1 MASLLLLGCGLF
13 RKDLL
18 IQSPGYKPIESFIFA
33 KIFPLELIHP
43 KIQEYAET
51 YTSSEDALMKEI
63 ADYTYSKHDDPQM
76 LSGHLQGKVLEMISC
91 MIRPRRI
98 LEIGTF
104 TGYSALCLAKGLTDD
119 GQLHTIE
126 LREEDVQLA
135 RSFFD
140 RSIFAN
146 KIISH
151 TGNAM
156 DIIPKLNE
164 TWDLVFID
172 ADKPAYIEY
181 FNLVLPQLRKNGFI
195 LADNIFFHGQVL
207 EQNVTGKNAKGIE
220 AFNKFI
226 NERTD
231 IEKVV
236 LTIRDGLYLIRK
248 L

>member
-1 MASLLLLGCGLF
+1 M
-13 RKDLL
+13 
-18 IQSPGYKPIESFIFA
+18 
-33 KIFPLELIHP
+33 ELIHP
-43 KIQEYAET
+43 KVQAYAEE
-51 YTSSEDALMKEI
+51 YSSAEELLLKEI
-63 ADYTYSKHDDPQM
+63 ADYTCRKHADPQM
-76 LSGHLQGKVLEMISC
+76 LSGHLQGKVLEMISY
-91 MIRPRRI
+91 MMRPGRI

-104 TGYSALCLAKGLTDD
+104 TGYSALCLAKGLTED

-135 RSFFD
+135 KSFFNRSFY
-140 RSIFAN
+140 AN

-151 TGNAM
+151 TGNAL
-156 DIIPKLNE
+156 DIIPTLEE

-172 ADKPAYIEY
+172 ADKPAYVGY
-181 FNLVLPQLRKNGFI
+181 FNLVLPQVRKNGFI

-207 EQNVTGKNAKGIE
+207 EENVTGKSAKGME
-220 AFNKFI
+220 AFNNLIKTG
-226 NERTD
+226 TD

>member
-1 MASLLLLGCGLF
+1 M
-13 RKDLL
+13 
-18 IQSPGYKPIESFIFA
+18 
-33 KIFPLELIHP
+33 ELIPP
-43 KIQEYAET
+43 KVQEYAEA
-51 YTSSEDALMKEI
+51 YTSAEDALLKEI
-63 ADYTYSKHDDPQM
+63 AGYTYSQHADPQM
-76 LSGHLQGKVLEMISC
+76 LSGHLQGKVLELISC
-91 MIRPRRI
+91 MIQPRRI

-104 TGYSALCLAKGLTDD
+104 TGYSALCLAKGLTED
-119 GQLHTIE
+119 GRLHTIDI
-126 LREEDVQLA
+126 REEDAKLA
-135 RSFFD
+135 RSYFN
-140 RSIFAN
+140 RSEYTA

-151 TGNAM
+151 TGNAAE
-156 DIIPKLNE
+156 IIPQLNE

-181 FNLVLPQLRKNGFI
+181 FNLVLPRLRKNGFI

-207 EQNVTGKNAKGIE
+207 EENVSGKNAKGIA

-226 NERTD
+226 KERTD